1 MIFASYQRESE
12 IRDVLHAGARG
23 YVLRSDADEQIIWAT
38 EALAQHRPFFSD
50 QISAKLLDSF
60 IEKAGSGHGPPPLTE
75 RERKVVQLIAEGN
88 SNKNT
93 AVLLSISVKTVE
105 THRTASMRKLDIHS
119 TAQLVRYAFR
129 EGLVSL

>member
-1 MIFASYQRESE
+1 
-12 IRDVLHAGARG
+12 
-23 YVLRSDADEQIIWAT
+23 LRSEADEQIIRAV

-50 QISAKLLDSF
+50 QISATFLDSF
-60 IEKAGSGHGPPPLTE
+60 IEEAGYSQGPPTLTE
-75 RERKVVQLIAEGN
+75 RERKVVQLIADGN

-105 THRTASMRKLDIHS
+105 THRTASMRKLGIHS

-129 EGLVSL
+129 KGLVSQ